1 MSRHTERT
9 DPLRFSVC
17 RPRRDVTMLMVAGDI
32 DVATAPRLRAE
43 LVGTYLR
50 RAATLVLDLSPVT
63 FLAAAGLSV
72 LVEAQTEAT
81 RARRRIVLITTVRP
95 VDRAIEITGLADRF
109 HRVSS
114 LDAAL
119 VQLSPGYD
127 ETA

>member
-9 DPLRFSVC
+9 APLLFSVC
-17 RPRRDVTMLMVAGDI
+17 RPRRDITMLMVAGDI
-32 DVATAPRLRAE
+32 DVATAPRFHAE
-43 LVGTYLR
+43 LSSAYLR

-72 LVEAQTEAT
+72 LVEAQAEAV
-81 RARRRIVLITTVRP
+81 RARRRMILITTVRP
-95 VDRAIEITGLADRF
+95 VDRAIDVTGLADRF
-109 HRVSS
+109 HRVTS

-119 VQLSPGYD
+119 VVLGTGYD